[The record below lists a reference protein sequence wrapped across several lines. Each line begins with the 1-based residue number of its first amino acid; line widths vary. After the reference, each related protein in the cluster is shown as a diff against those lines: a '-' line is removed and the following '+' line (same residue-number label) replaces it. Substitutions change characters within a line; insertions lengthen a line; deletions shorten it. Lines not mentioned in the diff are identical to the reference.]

1 MRLRSFSWMP
11 GPRSATP
18 ITILSPF
25 SSAVMTM
32 GDHQLVVDVAV
43 ESLDELRRF
52 LTEQPWAAAVESM
65 RSSPVLAAYKRSGIV
80 TVES

>member
-1 MRLRSFSWMP
+1 
-11 GPRSATP
+11 
-18 ITILSPF
+18 
-25 SSAVMTM
+25 MTM